1 MLPTHVKQS
10 AGLGIAVVFLL
21 ITPVPAQRPQ
31 LVEEMGWADLVLI
44 NGKIVSMLDSLL
56 SLKIKRR

>member
-21 ITPVPAQRPQ
+21 ITPVPAQRPFVG
-31 LVEEMGWADLVLI
+31 LFTF
-44 NGKIVSMLDSLL
+44 
-56 SLKIKRR
+56 LKKKTTLE